1 MLAYI
6 APRVMTAAEAVGDS
20 TLEDFLSLCA
30 LHRDGWGY
38 ASTSSR
44 AGVSV
49 STGITSTREG
59 VRAAGAQAS
68 AAAITYLRFASA
80 GTAVSAANLQPF
92 AADGAAFAHNGA
104 LTPREPIERALDPQE
119 RAALRGTTD
128 SEMYF
133 ALVRRHLRG
142 RPSAAESGATVATT
156 IATAVA
162 EVRALYP
169 AACLNALLLVGG
181 ALVVAHSRGTV
192 DPPLRAFADRGAE
205 LDDLPPG
212 HDRTYNTLFTT
223 VLSSG
228 ARVVTTTGVDV
239 SQWTPLADDTV
250 YVFPA
255 DGVARTAGI
264 TSERY
269 RSDQPNGAATGSA

>member
-6 APRVMTAAEAVGDS
+6 APQAMTAAEAVGDS
-20 TLEDFLSLCA
+20 TLEDFLALCA

-38 ASTSSR
+38 ASTSAR
-44 AGVSV
+44 AGVIV

-59 VRAAGAQAS
+59 VRAAGAQAA

-142 RPSAAESGATVATT
+142 RPTAAESGATVATT

-192 DPPLRAFADRGAE
+192 DPPLRAFAQRGAD
-205 LDDLPPG
+205 LADLPPG
-212 HDRTYNTLFTT
+212 HDHTYNTLFTT
-223 VLSSG
+223 VLASG
-228 ARVVTTTGVDV
+228 ARAISSTGIDV
-239 SQWTPLADDTV
+239 SRWTPLADDTV
-250 YVFPA
+250 FAFTP
-255 DGVARTAGI
+255 DGREHSARI
-264 TSERY
+264 EV
-269 RSDQPNGAATGSA
+269 